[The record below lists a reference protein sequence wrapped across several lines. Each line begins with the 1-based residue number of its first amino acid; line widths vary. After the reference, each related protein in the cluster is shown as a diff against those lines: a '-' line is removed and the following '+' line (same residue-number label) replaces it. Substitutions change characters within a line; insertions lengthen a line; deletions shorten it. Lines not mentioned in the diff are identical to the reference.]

1 MFKIQSFPLTFS
13 WTLFPFPCLMIPN
26 EIKLS
31 FGLNAY
37 YNWRKERFDQIERG
51 FKLNFFHRFFLF

>member
-1 MFKIQSFPLTFS
+1 
-13 WTLFPFPCLMIPN
+13 MIPN

-51 FKLNFFHRFFLF
+51 FKLNFFHRFFFSRNAFHLL